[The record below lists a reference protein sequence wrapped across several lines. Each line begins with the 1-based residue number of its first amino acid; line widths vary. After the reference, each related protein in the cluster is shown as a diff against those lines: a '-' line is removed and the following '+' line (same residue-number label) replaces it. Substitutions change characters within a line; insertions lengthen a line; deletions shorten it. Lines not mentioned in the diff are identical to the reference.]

1 MLFSHHNQAIF
12 NFFLLLQNDLQA
24 LITAG
29 LKHLFLPTQICQKRN
44 ESYVNKT
51 WGLEHVFEN

>member
-1 MLFSHHNQAIF
+1 MLFSANYNHAS
-12 NFFLLLQNDLQA
+12 FFLLQNGLQA

-44 ESYVNKT
+44 ESYVNKS
-51 WGLEHVFEN
+51 WGP